1 MCLQGKDT
9 TSKQLNY
16 EDADVDY
23 MLVDLAAAAN
33 LKRSPIVAQTSNGK
47 KTRRNKNETSNN
59 YKERPWHYKFWYGYP
74 IMEEQAKLVGRT
86 PQETASTEI
95 LLELGLNTK
104 EAQELAI
111 ARI

>member
-23 MLVDLAAAAN
+23 MLVDSTAVAN
-33 LKRSPIVAQTSNGK
+33 CKQSPTVAQTSSGK
-47 KTRRNKNETSNN
+47 KTREGKNETSNN

-74 IMEEQAKLVGRT
+74 IMEEQARLASRT
-86 PQETASTEI
+86 PQEPASIEI